1 MGVRA
6 HVWTYR
12 GSRRDGGRQVT
23 DSQGI
28 TRLLSDWQSRP
39 EDSGAAEAL
48 ARRVYGELH
57 DIARGRLAR
66 TPGAPLAPTELV
78 SETWL
83 RIQAAG
89 SQFRDRKHF
98 FRLASVCMR
107 HLLVDLARERLAAK
121 RGGPLHPVTLS
132 TSAGHDTGLET
143 DVLDLDRA
151 LEALRLQHPGHAE
164 VVELHCF
171 GGLGF
176 AEVSEL
182 TGASLATVKRRWK
195 FARAWLIDALRA
207 SGHG

>member
-1 MGVRA
+1 MG
-6 HVWTYR
+6 
-12 GSRRDGGRQVT
+12 

-28 TRLLSDWQSRP
+28 TRLLSDWQSKP
-39 EDSGAAEAL
+39 GDTEAAEAL

-66 TPGAPLAPTELV
+66 APAAPLAPTELV
-78 SETWL
+78 NETWL
-83 RIQAAG
+83 RIQATG

-98 FRLASVCMR
+98 FRLASICMR

-121 RGGPLHPVTLS
+121 RGGPLQPVTLS
-132 TSAGHDTGLET
+132 TSAAHDTGLET

-151 LEALRLQHPGHAE
+151 LEVLRLQHPGHAE

-176 AEVSEL
+176 AELSEL

-195 FARAWLIDALRA
+195 FARAWLIDALRDP
-207 SGHG
+207 GHG